1 MENKIRLENVDIV
14 IKQDGK
20 DIALNNMNITLF
32 PDNIDIIQED
42 KPSDLIDDKGMIWTA
57 KKLKIGDGVTPYNE
71 LPYEW
76 HYVPKGYRSSYQ
88 EPLMELNCG
97 DEDKKPKKK
106 RKWKKYTYAIGLTI
120 DCILCFILIL
130 LYANMF
136 INKENISLIQ
146 FVIFGFLWCILFGV
160 NIAEWRGVIKDEKEK

>member
-20 DIALNNMNITLF
+20 DIALNNMNMTLF

-57 KKLKIGDGVTPYNE
+57 KKLKYGDSVTPYDDP
-71 LPYEW
+71 PYKW
-76 HYVPKGYRSSYQ
+76 YYVPKGYRSSYQ
-88 EPLMELNCG
+88 EPLMELDCG

-106 RKWKKYTYAIGLTI
+106 RKWKKYTYTIGLTI

-160 NIAEWRGVIKDEKEK
+160 NIAEWRGVTKDEKEK

>member
-1 MENKIRLENVDIV
+1 MEDKIQLKNVDIV
-14 IKQDGK
+14 TKQDRK
-20 DIALNNMNITLF
+20 DITFF
-32 PDNIDIIQED
+32 PDDIDIIQED
-42 KPSDLIDDKGMIWTA
+42 KPLDVIDDTGMIWTA
-57 KKLKIGDGVTPYNE
+57 KKLKCGDGDPPYKW
-71 LPYEW
+71 Y
-76 HYVPKGYRSSYQ
+76 YVPKGYRSSYQ
-88 EPLMELNCG
+88 EPLMELDCG

>member
-1 MENKIRLENVDIV
+1 MGDKIQLKNVDIV
-14 IKQDGK
+14 TKQDGK
-20 DIALNNMNITLF
+20 DITLF
-32 PDNIDIIQED
+32 PDDIDIIQED
-42 KPSDLIDDKGMIWTA
+42 KPLDVIDDTGMIWTA
-57 KKLKIGDGVTPYNE
+57 KKLKCGDGVTPYKW
-71 LPYEW
+71 Y
-76 HYVPKGYRSSYQ
+76 YVPKGYRSSYQ

>member
-1 MENKIRLENVDIV
+1 MENKIQLKNVDIV

-20 DIALNNMNITLF
+20 DITLNNMNISFSLDDTA
-32 PDNIDIIQED
+32 IIQED
-42 KPSDLIDDKGMIWTA
+42 KPLDVIDDTGMIWTA
-57 KKLKIGDGVTPYNE
+57 KKLKCVDDD
-71 LPYEW
+71 LPYKW
-76 HYVPKGYRSSYQ
+76 YYVPKGYRSSYQ
-88 EPLMELNCG
+88 KPLMELNCG

-106 RKWKKYTYAIGLTI
+106 RKWTKYIYTIGLAI

-160 NIAEWRGVIKDEKEK
+160 NIAEWIVVIKKKKEK

>member
-1 MENKIRLENVDIV
+1 MENKIQLKNVDIV
-14 IKQDGK
+14 TKQDGK
-20 DIALNNMNITLF
+20 DITLF
-32 PDNIDIIQED
+32 PDDIDIIQED
-42 KPSDLIDDKGMIWTA
+42 KPLDVIDDTGMIWTA
-57 KKLKIGDGVTPYNE
+57 KKL
-71 LPYEW
+71 
-76 HYVPKGYRSSYQ
+76 
-88 EPLMELNCG
+88 NCG
-97 DEDKKPKKK
+97 DEDEKPKKK
-106 RKWKKYTYAIGLTI
+106 RKWTKYIYTIGLAI

>member
-1 MENKIRLENVDIV
+1 MENKIQLKNVDIV
-14 IKQDGK
+14 TKQDRK
-20 DIALNNMNITLF
+20 DISRF
-32 PDNIDIIQED
+32 PDDIDIIQED
-42 KPSDLIDDKGMIWTA
+42 KPLDVIDDTGMIWTA
-57 KKLKIGDGVTPYNE
+57 KKLKCGDD
-71 LPYEW
+71 LPYKW
-76 HYVPKGYRSSYQ
+76 YYVPKGYRSSYQ

-160 NIAEWRGVIKDEKEK
+160 NIAEWRGVTKDEKEK

>member
-1 MENKIRLENVDIV
+1 MNEDKIQLKNVDIV
-14 IKQDGK
+14 TKQDGK
-20 DIALNNMNITLF
+20 DITLF
-32 PDNIDIIQED
+32 PDDIDIIQED
-42 KPSDLIDDKGMIWTA
+42 KPLDVIDDTGMIWTA
-57 KKLKIGDGVTPYNE
+57 KKLKCGNDD
-71 LPYEW
+71 LPYKW
-76 HYVPKGYRSSYQ
+76 YYVPKGYRSSYQ

-106 RKWKKYTYAIGLTI
+106 RKWKKYTYTIGLTI

>member
-1 MENKIRLENVDIV
+1 MGNKVQLKNVDIV

-20 DIALNNMNITLF
+20 DITLNNMNISF
-32 PDNIDIIQED
+32 SPDDTAIIQED
-42 KPSDLIDDKGMIWTA
+42 KPLDVIDDTGMIWTA
-57 KKLKIGDGVTPYNE
+57 KKLKGGDD
-71 LPYEW
+71 LPYKW
-76 HYVPKGYRSSYQ
+76 YYVPKGYRSSYQ

-160 NIAEWRGVIKDEKEK
+160 NIAEWRGVTKDEKEK